1 MTKVLV
7 EKPHDKIAVVRLNR
21 PGRLNALDDDLVREL
36 PRIIA
41 ELDANPAIS
50 VVVFTG
56 AGRAFC
62 SGGDLEECSGFSLP
76 DAASAEENVRAA
88 GSVPVAIRKMR
99 ATSIAAVNGA
109 AVGAGFGLALACDFR
124 FVGSGAFFK
133 APFIE
138 MGLVADYG
146 VSYFL
151 PRIAGMQPALDI
163 MLTGRRV
170 LATEAKDLGIA
181 WRVSDSPLE
190 DALAYAAILAEQPPV
205 TSAAIRRAL
214 YRSLDVDL
222 ETQVLV
228 EESRMQGIA
237 LHSAEFRQ
245 RFAVYRASV
254 TGSVPPASQDH

>member
-1 MTKVLV
+1 MSKIQV
-7 EKPHDKIAVVRLNR
+7 ERSPDRIAIVRLNR
-21 PGRLNALDDDLVREL
+21 PERLNALDDELVQEGL
-36 PRIIA
+36 PRVIA
-41 ELDANPAIS
+41 EIDADPTVS

-62 SGGDLEECSGFSLP
+62 SGGDLEGCSGFLLP
-76 DAASAEENVRAA
+76 DAASSEENVRTA
-88 GSVPVAIRKMR
+88 GAVPVAIRKMK

-124 FVGSGAFFK
+124 FVGSDAFFK

-151 PRIAGMQPALDI
+151 PRIVGMQDALDI

-170 LATEAKDLGIA
+170 HAAEAKDLGIA

-190 DALAYAAILAEQPPV
+190 DALAYAAILADQLPV
-205 TSAAIRRAL
+205 TSGAIRRAL
-214 YRSLDVDL
+214 YRSLDTDI
-222 ETQVLV
+222 ETQILV
-228 EESRMQGIA
+228 EESHVQGIA
-237 LHSAEFRQ
+237 LHSTEFRQ
-245 RFAVYRASV
+245 RFAEYRASIV
-254 TGSVPPASQDH
+254 EQRP